1 MTPQSK
7 AEAHSRRADRV
18 NDDHGRA
25 IRKVAFVE
33 RFSEFWKVASTEFT
47 RQASSMSR
55 LLDHS
60 DSKIH
65 SSQAEFFLLS
75 PRLCLYNSE
84 LPIAIVV
91 RVLRNLKSR

>member
-1 MTPQSK
+1 MTAQSK
-7 AEAHSRRADRV
+7 VEAYSRCADRV
-18 NDDHGRA
+18 NDDHGRTV
-25 IRKVAFVE
+25 REVAFVE
-33 RFSEFWKVASTEFT
+33 RFSELRKVASTKFT